1 MVYVFS
7 VNWSTQFCTELHAP
21 PPIITTL
28 QAFDLATMWYCVDQ
42 WNAWWSE
49 SESSVEVN
57 LVCFIWLQLATHI
70 TSEQAL
76 WPVLKVSG
84 INQVSGIN

>member
-42 WNAWWSE
+42 WNA
-49 SESSVEVN
+49 
-57 LVCFIWLQLATHI
+57 
-70 TSEQAL
+70 
-76 WPVLKVSG
+76 
-84 INQVSGIN
+84 